1 MTTPDPPGV
10 SIVDLSYRYPGN
22 DSDTLRDLSLEI
34 APGEVFALLGP
45 SGAGK
50 STTVHVLL
58 GLLGGFAGT
67 LTIGGVSMNTPPRSI
82 YGAIGVSFETPRF
95 YPRLTARQN
104 LNLFASLYQTPTI
117 PPEDLLARF
126 GLADDID
133 TPVGSFS
140 KGMQMRL
147 SFCRAIMHQPGL
159 LVLDEPTSGL
169 DPGNAAAVKQAI
181 RDLNERG
188 TTILLTTHN
197 MEVADQLSDRVAF
210 VVDGRIGTVGD
221 PRSLKLE
228 HGTRTVRIHTK
239 SGESHVFPLEG
250 LGANEVFLSMLQR
263 DSVETIHTQ
272 EVSLE
277 EVFLRVTGRGLA

>member
-1 MTTPDPPGV
+1 MASGEPPGV
-10 SIVDLSYRYPGN
+10 SIHNLSYRYPGN
-22 DSDTLRDLSLEI
+22 ASDTLHDLSIEI
-34 APGEVFALLGP
+34 APGEIFALLGP

-58 GLLGGFAGT
+58 GLLGAFTGAI
-67 LTIGGVSMNTPPRSI
+67 TIDGVSMNEPPPSI
-82 YGAIGVSFETPRF
+82 YNTIGVSFETPRF

-104 LNLFASLYQTPTI
+104 LALFASLYETPTI
-117 PPEDLLARF
+117 PANELLSRF

-147 SFCRAIMHQPGL
+147 SFCRAIMHQPGF

-169 DPGNAAAVKQAI
+169 DPGNAAVAKQAI
-181 RDLNERG
+181 RDLNESG

-210 VVDGRIGTVGD
+210 VVDGRVATID
-221 PRSLKLE
+221 EPRNLKLT
-228 HGTRTVRIHTK
+228 HGTRTVQIRTK
-239 SGESHVFPLEG
+239 SGETHVHPLPG
-250 LGANEVFLSMLQR
+250 LGVNDAFLSLLR
-263 DSVETIHTQ
+263 TDSVETIHTQ

-277 EVFLRVTGRGLA
+277 EVFLRVTGQGLV